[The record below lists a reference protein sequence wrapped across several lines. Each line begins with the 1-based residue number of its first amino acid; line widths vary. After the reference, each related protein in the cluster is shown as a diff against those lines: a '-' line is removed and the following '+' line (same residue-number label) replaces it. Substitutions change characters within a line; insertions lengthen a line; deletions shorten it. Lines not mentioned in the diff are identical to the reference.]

1 MKFGI
6 KNIGKI
12 FAVLALVFFVFSP
25 IVSLAQDVVGDPTA
39 GNGTNPTT
47 SSPTNVTVNNPLGGK
62 INNLNGFIKV
72 LLEGVIKIGIPLIA
86 LALVYSGYLFVTATG
101 NSEKISKAKDAF
113 IYALIGGAVLLG
125 SWAIAQMIS
134 DTVLSIS

>member
-6 KNIGKI
+6 NNIGKI
-12 FAVLALVFFVFSP
+12 FAVFAFVVFVMSPVLV
-25 IVSLAQDVVGDPTA
+25 LAQDPTGDPNA
-39 GNGTNPTT
+39 GNGGNSTPSAPTT
-47 SSPTNVTVNNPLGGK
+47 VTVTNPLGGK
-62 INNLNGFIKV
+62 IDNLNGFIKV

>member
-6 KNIGKI
+6 NNIGKI
-12 FAVLALVFFVFSP
+12 FAVFGFFMLTFVPFWA
-25 IVSLAQDVVGDPTA
+25 LAQDPVGNPNTDPTSP
-39 GNGTNPTT
+39 GNTSPTT
-47 SSPTNVTVNNPLGGK
+47 VTIVNPIK
-62 INNLNGFIKV
+62 VSTLNGFIKI

-101 NSEKISKAKDAF
+101 NSEKINKAKDAF